1 MHNNFSAA
9 MVFDPSYLLI
19 GTFVVALEW
28 TTFVSTQISAVKKN
42 LSNWKEREGNKEE
55 PLPWIIQKYFENGF
69 KNPIGCSGVL
79 SLFLTPLYIYVNNTI
94 GFQKLFHNTIFH
106 LHDDKWYNYFGVY
119 LFIFRIFSCCIE
131 LYFISEYLKFSLD
144 EEDEK
149 DTERKTKTK

>member
-69 KNPIGCSGVL
+69 KNPLGGSGIL
-79 SLFLTPLYIYVNNTI
+79 SLFFTPLYIYVNKTI
-94 GFQKLFHNTIFH
+94 GFEKLFEHTNFRFN
-106 LHDDKWYNYFGVY
+106 DSKWYEYIGLY
-119 LFIFRIFSCCIE
+119 LISFRIFSCCIE
-131 LYFISEYLKFSLD
+131 LYFISEYLMSAI
-144 EEDEK
+144 EEDDESK
-149 DTERKTKTK
+149 GAKKS